1 MTEFNKKYKELYDSY
16 NKKLLA
22 EHKLSFSTLDNNMGY
37 FITYL
42 KYLRDYYLLTDSNA
56 QLEDTINV
64 KTATL
69 VTAVDEYEKY
79 INCIN
84 NYYKLNGNIVEKISD
99 ESEEEVAK
107 KYNLEK
113 EFHWTNFWQ
122 LVMTNIE
129 GWSIDGQFYRF

>member
-1 MTEFNKKYKELYDSY
+1 MRNMTEFNKEYKELYDSY

-22 EHKLSFSTLDNNMGY
+22 EHKLNFSTLDNNMGY

-42 KYLRDYYLLTDSNA
+42 KYLRDYYLLTDNNA

-69 VTAVDEYEKY
+69 VAAVDEYEKY

-84 NYYKLNGNIVEKISD
+84 NYYKLNGNIAEKISD

-113 EFHWTNFWQ
+113 NFHWTNFWQ

-129 GWSIDGQFYRF
+129 GWSIDG

>member
-1 MTEFNKKYKELYDSY
+1 MTEFNKEYKELYNSY

-22 EHKLSFSTLDNNMGY
+22 EHKLSFSTLDNNMKY

-42 KYLRDYYLLTDSNA
+42 KYLRDYYLLTDSVA
-56 QLEDTINV
+56 QSEDTVNV

-69 VTAVDEYEKY
+69 VAAVNEYEKY
-79 INCIN
+79 VNCIN
-84 NYYKLNGNIVEKISD
+84 NYYKLNGDIAEKISD

-113 EFHWTNFWQ
+113 KFHWTNFWQ

-129 GWSIDGQFYRF
+129 GWSIDG

>member
-1 MTEFNKKYKELYDSY
+1 MTEFNKEYKELYDSY

-84 NYYKLNGNIVEKISD
+84 NYYKLNGNIAEKISD

-113 EFHWTNFWQ
+113 NFHWTNFWQ

-129 GWSIDGQFYRF
+129 GWSIDG

>member
-1 MTEFNKKYKELYDSY
+1 MTEFNKEYKKLYNSY

-22 EHKLSFSTLDNNMGY
+22 EHKLSFSTLDNNMKY

-42 KYLRDYYLLTDSNA
+42 KYLRDYYLLTDNAA
-56 QLEDTINV
+56 QLEDAVNV

-69 VTAVDEYEKY
+69 VAAVNEYEKY
-79 INCIN
+79 VNCIN
-84 NYYKLNGNIVEKISD
+84 NYYKLNGNIAEKISD

-113 EFHWTNFWQ
+113 KFHWMNFWQ
-122 LVMTNIE
+122 LVMTNME
-129 GWSIDGQFYRF
+129 GWSIDG

>member
-1 MTEFNKKYKELYDSY
+1 MTEFNKEYKELYNSY

-129 GWSIDGQFYRF
+129 GWSIDG

>member
-1 MTEFNKKYKELYDSY
+1 MTEFNKEYKELYNSY

-22 EHKLSFSTLDNNMGY
+22 EHKLSFSTLDNNMKY

-42 KYLRDYYLLTDSNA
+42 KYLRDYYLLTESAA
-56 QLEDTINV
+56 QSEDAVNV

-69 VTAVDEYEKY
+69 VAAVNEYEKY
-79 INCIN
+79 VNCIN
-84 NYYKLNGNIVEKISD
+84 NYYKLNGNIAEKISD

-113 EFHWTNFWQ
+113 KFHWTNFWQ
-122 LVMTNIE
+122 LVMTNME
-129 GWSIDGQFYRF
+129 GWSIDG

>member
-1 MTEFNKKYKELYDSY
+1 MTEFSKEYKELYNSY
-16 NKKLLA
+16 NKKLLE

-69 VTAVDEYEKY
+69 VAAVDEYEKY

-84 NYYKLNGNIVEKISD
+84 DYYKLNGNIAEKISD

-113 EFHWTNFWQ
+113 KFHWTNFWQ

-129 GWSIDGQFYRF
+129 GWSIDG

>member
-1 MTEFNKKYKELYDSY
+1 MTEFNKEYKKLYNSY

-22 EHKLSFSTLDNNMGY
+22 EHKLSFSTLDNNMKY

-42 KYLRDYYLLTDSNA
+42 KYLRDYYLLTDSVA
-56 QLEDTINV
+56 QVEDAVNV

-69 VTAVDEYEKY
+69 VAAVNEYEKY
-79 INCIN
+79 VNCIN
-84 NYYKLNGNIVEKISD
+84 NYYKLNGNIAEKISD

-113 EFHWTNFWQ
+113 KFHWTNFWQ
-122 LVMTNIE
+122 LVMTNME
-129 GWSIDGQFYRF
+129 GWSIDG

>member
-1 MTEFNKKYKELYDSY
+1 MTEFSKEYKELYNSY

-22 EHKLSFSTLDNNMGY
+22 EHKLSFSTLDNNMKY

-42 KYLRDYYLLTDSNA
+42 KYLRDYYLLTDSVA
-56 QLEDTINV
+56 QSEDTVNV

-69 VTAVDEYEKY
+69 VAAVNEYEKY
-79 INCIN
+79 VNCIN
-84 NYYKLNGNIVEKISD
+84 NYYKLNGDIAEKISD

-113 EFHWTNFWQ
+113 KFHWTNFWQ
-122 LVMTNIE
+122 LVMTNME
-129 GWSIDGQFYRF
+129 GWSIDG

>member
-1 MTEFNKKYKELYDSY
+1 MTEFNKEYKELYNSY

-22 EHKLSFSTLDNNMGY
+22 EHKLSFSTLDNNMKY

-42 KYLRDYYLLTDSNA
+42 KYLRDYYLLTDSVA
-56 QLEDTINV
+56 QSEDTVNV

-69 VTAVDEYEKY
+69 VAAVNEYEKY
-79 INCIN
+79 VNCIN
-84 NYYKLNGNIVEKISD
+84 NYYKLNGNIAEKISD

-113 EFHWTNFWQ
+113 KFHWMNFWQ

-129 GWSIDGQFYRF
+129 GWSIDG

>member
-1 MTEFNKKYKELYDSY
+1 MTEFNKEYKELYNSY

-22 EHKLSFSTLDNNMGY
+22 EHKLSFSTLDNNMKY

-42 KYLRDYYLLTDSNA
+42 KYLRDYYLLTDSVA
-56 QLEDTINV
+56 QSEDTVNV

-69 VTAVDEYEKY
+69 VAAVNEYEKY
-79 INCIN
+79 VNCIN
-84 NYYKLNGNIVEKISD
+84 NYYKLNGDIAEKISN

-113 EFHWTNFWQ
+113 KFHWTNFWQ
-122 LVMTNIE
+122 LVMTNME
-129 GWSIDGQFYRF
+129 GWSIDG